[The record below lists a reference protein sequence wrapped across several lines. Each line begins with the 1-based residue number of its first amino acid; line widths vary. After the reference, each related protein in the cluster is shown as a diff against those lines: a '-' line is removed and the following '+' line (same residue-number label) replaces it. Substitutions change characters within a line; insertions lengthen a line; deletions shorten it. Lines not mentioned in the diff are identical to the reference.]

1 MPKGGGLVVAGI
13 SRRRWVVSCIG
24 WVDLERFVRKRGR
37 RILTALGY
45 GWVVSL
51 SGCDG
56 AKFDGLDVVCTV
68 V

>member
-1 MPKGGGLVVAGI
+1 MYWLG
-13 SRRRWVVSCIG
+13 
-24 WVDLERFVRKRGR
+24 DLETFVRKRGG

-45 GWVVSL
+45 GWVVLL

-56 AKFDGLDVVCTV
+56 AKFDGLGVVEDVMANVVCTV